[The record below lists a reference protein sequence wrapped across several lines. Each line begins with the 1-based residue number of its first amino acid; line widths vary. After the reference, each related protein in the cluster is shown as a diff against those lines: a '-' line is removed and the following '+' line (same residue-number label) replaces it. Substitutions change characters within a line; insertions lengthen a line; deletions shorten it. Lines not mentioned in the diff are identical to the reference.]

1 MTSAVH
7 SQVPP
12 VTAVSANEPAA
23 NEKAKPPHPA
33 IALLMR
39 YAAIFKLSWAHR
51 HEMAGPARL
60 ADEAAFLPAALS
72 LQETPV
78 HPAPR
83 RLAWLLIALF
93 VISLL
98 WAILGKVDIVAVAPG
113 RVVVSERTK
122 VIQPLEPSVVQR
134 VLVQDGDKVQAGQLL
149 VELDP
154 TVAMAD
160 SGNVGEQLAQSQS
173 ELVRTT
179 ALLETLDAIGQRPL
193 PLAVR
198 KPGISALAPALR
210 LKVERQLESEWGDIR
225 ARFSRLDA
233 EILRRRAELSV
244 AEQSVARIEATLPMA
259 KTREADYEN
268 LVGQGFV
275 STHATQDRRRER
287 VELERELATLNAKR
301 TEVQLLV
308 AESQAGKDA
317 LLAETLRSLRDRQAE
332 AQTRVG
338 QLGQETIKAQ
348 QRENLTQL
356 RAPVAGTVQ
365 QLAVHTAGGV
375 VTEAQPLMVIVPE
388 QAEVTAEVTL
398 ENKDIGFV
406 SVGQDAEVKLETFL
420 YTRYGAVKAQVQR
433 VTADAVNDEKK
444 GAVFMA
450 TLVLN
455 QTSIDIDGKAVRL
468 SPGMSLTAEIKTGQ
482 RRVIEFLLSPVQRAG
497 SESLRER

>member
-1 MTSAVH
+1 MTSAAQ
-7 SQVPP
+7 SP
-12 VTAVSANEPAA
+12 VSPISPGAPAA
-23 NEKAKPPHPA
+23 NETAKPPHPTL
-33 IALLMR
+33 ALLKR

-93 VISLL
+93 VIALL

-134 VLVQDGDKVQAGQLL
+134 VLVKDGDKVQAGQLL

-154 TVAMAD
+154 TMAMAD
-160 SGNVGEQLAQSQS
+160 SGNVGEQLAQGQS
-173 ELVRTT
+173 ELLRTT
-179 ALLETLDAIGQRPL
+179 ALLETLVLRPP

-198 KPGISALAPALR
+198 KPALSTLPPTLR

-225 ARFSRLDA
+225 ARLSRLDA
-233 EILRRRAELSV
+233 EILRRRAELAV
-244 AEQSVARIEATLPMA
+244 AEQAVARIDATLPMA

-275 STHATQDRRRER
+275 SSHATQDRRRER

-317 LLAETLRSLRDRQAE
+317 LVAETLRNLRDRQAE

-420 YTRYGAVKAQVQR
+420 YTRYGSVKAQVQR

-450 TLVLN
+450 TLVLK
-455 QTSIDIDGKAVRL
+455 QATIDIDGKPVRL

-482 RRVIEFLLSPVQRAG
+482 RRVIEYLLSPVQRAG

>member
-1 MTSAVH
+1 MTGATH
-7 SQVPP
+7 ST
-12 VTAVSANEPAA
+12 TAPISPGSPAA
-23 NEKAKPPHPA
+23 AEAARPPHPA
-33 IALLMR
+33 LALLKR

-93 VISLL
+93 VIALL

-134 VLVQDGDKVQAGQLL
+134 VLVKDGDRVQAGQLL

-154 TVAMAD
+154 TMAMAD
-160 SGNVGEQLAQSQS
+160 SGNVGEQLAQGQS
-173 ELVRTT
+173 ELLRTT
-179 ALLETLDAIGQRPL
+179 ALLETLALRP
-193 PLAVR
+193 PPQAVR
-198 KPGISALAPALR
+198 KPALLALAPALR

-225 ARFSRLDA
+225 ARLSRLDA
-233 EILRRRAELSV
+233 EILRRRAELAV
-244 AEQSVARIEATLPMA
+244 AEQAVARIDATLPMA

-275 STHATQDRRRER
+275 SSHATQDRRRER
-287 VELERELATLNAKR
+287 IELERELSTLNAKR

-317 LLAETLRSLRDRQAE
+317 LVAETLRNLRDRQAE

-388 QAEVTAEVTL
+388 QAEVTAEVTR

-406 SVGQDAEVKLETFL
+406 SVGQDADVKLETFL

-433 VTADAVNDEKK
+433 LTADAVNDEKK

-450 TLVLN
+450 TLVLK
-455 QTSIDIDGKAVRL
+455 QTTIDIDGKPVRL
-468 SPGMSLTAEIKTGQ
+468 APGMSLTAEIKTGQ
-482 RRVIEFLLSPVQRAG
+482 RRIIEYLLSPVQRAG

>member
-12 VTAVSANEPAA
+12 VAPLSADALAA
-23 NEKAKPPHPA
+23 NEAAKPPHPA
-33 IALLMR
+33 IALLKR

-93 VISLL
+93 VIALF
-98 WAILGKVDIVAVAPG
+98 WAIFGKVDIVAVAPG

-134 VLVQDGDKVQAGQLL
+134 VLVKDGDKVQAGQLL

-154 TVAMAD
+154 TMALAD

-179 ALLETLDAIGQRPL
+179 ALLETLDAIRQRSL
-193 PLAVR
+193 PIAVR
-198 KPGISALAPALR
+198 KPGVSALAPALR

-317 LLAETLRSLRDRQAE
+317 LVAETLRSLRDRQAE

-406 SVGQDAEVKLETFL
+406 SVG
-420 YTRYGAVKAQVQR
+420 
-433 VTADAVNDEKK
+433 
-444 GAVFMA
+444 
-450 TLVLN
+450 
-455 QTSIDIDGKAVRL
+455 
-468 SPGMSLTAEIKTGQ
+468 
-482 RRVIEFLLSPVQRAG
+482 
-497 SESLRER
+497 

>member
-1 MTSAVH
+1 MSSATH
-7 SQVPP
+7 SP
-12 VTAVSANEPAA
+12 VSPISPGAPINAEA
-23 NEKAKPPHPA
+23 EKPPHPA
-33 IALLMR
+33 LALLKR

-93 VISLL
+93 VIALL

-134 VLVQDGDKVQAGQLL
+134 VLVKDGDIVQAGQLL

-154 TVAMAD
+154 TMALAD

-179 ALLETLDAIGQRPL
+179 ALLETLDTIGQRPL
-193 PLAVR
+193 PLSVR
-198 KPGISALAPALR
+198 KPGVSALAPALR

-317 LLAETLRSLRDRQAE
+317 LVAETLRTLRDRQAE

-348 QRENLTQL
+348 QRESLTQL

-420 YTRYGAVKAQVQR
+420 YTRYGAVPAQVLR

-444 GAVFMA
+444 GAIFMA
-450 TLVLN
+450 TLLLKR
-455 QTSIDIDGKAVRL
+455 TTIDIDGKPVRL
-468 SPGMSLTAEIKTGQ
+468 SPGMSLTAEIKTGK
-482 RRVIEFLLSPVQRAG
+482 RRVIEYLLSPVQRAG

>member
-1 MTSAVH
+1 MTSAAH

-12 VTAVSANEPAA
+12 VAPLSANEPAA
-23 NEKAKPPHPA
+23 NEAAKPPHPA
-33 IALLMR
+33 IALLKR
-39 YAAIFKLSWAHR
+39 YATIFKLSWAHR

-93 VISLL
+93 VIALL

-134 VLVQDGDKVQAGQLL
+134 VLVKDGDKVQAGQLL

-154 TVAMAD
+154 TMALAD
-160 SGNVGEQLAQSQS
+160 SSNVGEQLAQSQS

-179 ALLETLDAIGQRPL
+179 ALLETLDAVGQRPL
-193 PLAVR
+193 PLAVP
-198 KPGISALAPALR
+198 KPGVSALAHALR

-317 LLAETLRSLRDRQAE
+317 LVAETLRSLRDRQAE

-420 YTRYGAVKAQVQR
+420 YTRYGAVKAHVQR

-450 TLVLN
+450 TLVLK
-455 QTSIDIDGKAVRL
+455 QTSIDIDGRAVRL

-482 RRVIEFLLSPVQRAG
+482 RRIIEYLLSPVQRAS